1 MAKSKTPKK
10 KAPKKA
16 VSIEASVMERARE
29 ISAPLPPPPPAF
41 SVRDAAQEALDRLG
55 ASSPSVESGG
65 GIIYWVT
72 EGNYQVIESNLAQ
85 IIEHR

>member
-1 MAKSKTPKK
+1 MAKSKAAKKKVPKK
-10 KAPKKA
+10 
-16 VSIEASVMERARE
+16 VSIEAEVKERAQE
-29 ISAPLPPPPPAF
+29 LSDPLPPPPPAF

>member
-1 MAKSKTPKK
+1 MAKSKTAKNK

-16 VSIEASVMERARE
+16 AQELT
-29 ISAPLPPPPPAF
+29 APLPPPPPAF
-41 SVRDAAQEALDRLG
+41 SVKDAAQEALDRLG

-65 GIIYWVT
+65 GIIYWVA

-85 IIEHR
+85 IIEHQ